1 MSDLGGVPS
10 EHNDTPVQFGIGGS
24 DDRYEWYRSV
34 SYMLPTAIIPK
45 LLHDPLELNGLSSTH
60 PVGRGSRECARLLR
74 PPTPGAP
81 GAGSLLPSA
90 EAFDPSSCF
99 LEPEAPRIRCTTLWF
114 RISLWLGNS
123 NSNRGSR
130 QFRGP
135 VLVAQPIRE
144 ISMQSRFRG

>member
-10 EHNDTPVQFGIGGS
+10 EHNDTPVQSGIGGS

-81 GAGSLLPSA
+81 GAGS
-90 EAFDPSSCF
+90 PSS
-99 LEPEAPRIRCTTLWF
+99 PAQKPSIRLRVSW
-114 RISLWLGNS
+114 SLKP
-123 NSNRGSR
+123 
-130 QFRGP
+130 P
-135 VLVAQPIRE
+135 VSGARHYGL
-144 ISMQSRFRG
+144 